1 MKNSKLFLIFALF
14 MVLLCCFSAVSASED
29 VSDDT
34 VAVSDDFA
42 VDEVIGE
49 VDSNDESLSIP
60 DEEILASDDSN
71 NESLEIN
78 DVEEVD
84 DVDNSSTALAAE
96 ENDVEEVDD
105 VDNSSTALAAEENDD
120 GLSGQSLNI
129 KKDIL

>member
-34 VAVSDDFA
+34 VAVSDDVA

-96 ENDVEEVDD
+96 END
-105 VDNSSTALAAEENDD
+105 D
-120 GLSGQSLNI
+120 GLSGQSLIVVNYNVSCSI
-129 KKDIL
+129 GRHILCYNLIIS

>member
-34 VAVSDDFA
+34 VAVSDDVA

-96 ENDVEEVDD
+96 END
-105 VDNSSTALAAEENDD
+105 D
-120 GLSGQSLNI
+120 GLSGQSQKEDNDCNKI
-129 KKDIL
+129 SNQFGIIQTPSE